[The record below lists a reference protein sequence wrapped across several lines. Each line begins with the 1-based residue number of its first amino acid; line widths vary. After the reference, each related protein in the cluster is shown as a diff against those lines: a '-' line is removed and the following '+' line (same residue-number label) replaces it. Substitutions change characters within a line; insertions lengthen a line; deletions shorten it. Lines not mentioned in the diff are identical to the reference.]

1 MIQDHRT
8 RRSTRQKKM
17 VLDAI
22 MNSDCHPS
30 AGELHAMLAD
40 TKIGVATVYRQ
51 LSSLVNDGIIKS
63 FEHNGEVRY
72 DPITKPHAHIV
83 CPICNVIWDV
93 ELPKEIKSLAPMND
107 SFEEFEVDLTWKGIC
122 SKCR

>member
-17 VLDAI
+17 VLEAI

-72 DPITKPHAHIV
+72 DPITKNHAHSV
-83 CPICNVIWDV
+83 CTICNVILDV
-93 ELPKEIKSLAPMND
+93 ELPKEIQGLAPMND